1 MTLPDSRNTPGSMAE
16 YLTLSLLADSRD
28 IDEDEA
34 GADDITATPAAVA
47 AANLPASAS
56 ILSLFTLSYYC
67 HCHCCCFDL
76 GSDLTEH
83 LSEVLQQCDQPSRAV
98 EQTER
103 VSLHVENL
111 CSS

>member
-1 MTLPDSRNTPGSMAE
+1 MITCPATRKLLEPMTLPDSRNTPGSMAE

-56 ILSLFTLSYYC
+56 ILSADFSSGSIHSFSFSCTASMISLFTSVILLS
-67 HCHCCCFDL
+67 
-76 GSDLTEH
+76 
-83 LSEVLQQCDQPSRAV
+83 LSL
-98 EQTER
+98 
-103 VSLHVENL
+103 LL
-111 CSS
+111 F